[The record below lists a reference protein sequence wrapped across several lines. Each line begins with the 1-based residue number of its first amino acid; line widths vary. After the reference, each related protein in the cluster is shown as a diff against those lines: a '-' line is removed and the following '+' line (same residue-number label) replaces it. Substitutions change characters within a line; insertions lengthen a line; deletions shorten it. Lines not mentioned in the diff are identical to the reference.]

1 MQVRGYFLTPKK
13 ANFYRT
19 STGAPAVRRRTLA
32 SVTVQPADERAGVD
46 PTIVEFDDEGTAT
59 LHLPAASRRRFM
71 VDESPEGTFCLVPLV
86 NDEELPAEL
95 RDRMAANEA
104 DPGRL
109 VRHPRHRG

>member
-1 MQVRGYFLTPKK
+1 M
-13 ANFYRT
+13 
-19 STGAPAVRRRTLA
+19 
-32 SVTVQPADERAGVD
+32 SVTVQPADEPVGVD
-46 PTIVEFDDEGTAT
+46 PTIVEFDDEGTAR

-71 VDESPEGTFCLVPLV
+71 VDESPECTFCLVPLV
-86 NDEELPAEL
+86 DDEELPAEL